1 MKLGSYLTLSNAKI
15 EMVRGNMRLAI
26 PQNSGK
32 IEEAQGTA
40 FEPKVRR
47 KKKNTSML
55 CIGRHFT
62 VFFNHNMEIWEL
74 KL

>member
-32 IEEAQGTA
+32 IEEAQGAA

-47 KKKNTSML
+47 EKKTL
-55 CIGRHFT
+55 
-62 VFFNHNMEIWEL
+62 L
-74 KL
+74 